1 MTDYTKLAKA
11 LREQSGPKCTDPIC
25 SKECDQYKEC
35 GTRIIQDAADAIE
48 EMAKHIT
55 EMHEHVTVLQID
67 RGQLEAEVKRLKECN
82 DELREKQTFIDH
94 WGTRWG
100 TSAEDVPD
108 SAYKHGYADGKY
120 EALTLEECIDRLHEL
135 GWLQEHDRI
144 LSQPHWVS
152 VEDRKPEPNTDIVF
166 IAKYGDT
173 YEIDIG
179 SMSKARKWWGYDSFH
194 RDENVIYWMPLPEP
208 PKEDE

>member
-1 MTDYTKLAKA
+1 MRLIDADA
-11 LREQSGPKCTDPIC
+11 LRADYFVTSTTTNTPLYRYVSMEQIANAP
-25 SKECDQYKEC
+25 
-35 GTRIIQDAADAIE
+35 
-48 EMAKHIT
+48 
-55 EMHEHVTVLQID
+55 TVEPASPWN
-67 RGQLEAEVKRLKECN
+67 RVE

-179 SMSKARKWWGYDSFH
+179 SMSKARKWCGYESWH

-208 PKEDE
+208 PKEDA